1 MSRDDSE
8 NFKINFDT
16 STGKRSPAPQ
26 EPTRFTITGIPPS
39 EPIFTVT
46 FNNPSVREAEDPLQT
61 TFQVFIPEDLLQV
74 RRQNVEVYNYGGT
87 SVTAEVCEAPK
98 YCRENKLADGYG
110 WLDQGEWTW
119 HHLLPQEFRALYPR
133 NLDIDAAQYGLVIK
147 ENVHSALHW
156 SGWNKS
162 WQDFF
167 KGYQGGQK
175 PTSPEVIDMLNRL
188 CLAYHGVAYS
198 ELKKAQNSYGTWGR
212 GKNYVAWNE
221 RGYY

>member
-1 MSRDDSE
+1 MNGDDSE
-8 NFKINFDT
+8 NFKINMDT
-16 STGKRSPAPQ
+16 STGKRSAAPQ

-39 EPIFTVT
+39 EPTFTVT

-98 YCRENKLADGYG
+98 YCRSGNKLVNGYG
-110 WLDQGEWTW
+110 WLNGGGLTW
-119 HHLLPQEFRALYPR
+119 HHLLPQEFEALYPGD
-133 NLDIDAAQYGLVIK
+133 LDIHAAEYGLVIN
-147 ENVHSALHW
+147 ENVHCALHW

-167 KGYQGGQK
+167 RRYRGRK
-175 PTSPEVIDMLNRL
+175 PTVQQVKTMLNDL
-188 CLAYHGVAYS
+188 CLAYHGVAYN
-198 ELKKAQNSYGTWGR
+198 ELTKAHDSYIIWGR
-212 GKNYVAWNE
+212 GKDYVAWN
-221 RGYY
+221 RRHY